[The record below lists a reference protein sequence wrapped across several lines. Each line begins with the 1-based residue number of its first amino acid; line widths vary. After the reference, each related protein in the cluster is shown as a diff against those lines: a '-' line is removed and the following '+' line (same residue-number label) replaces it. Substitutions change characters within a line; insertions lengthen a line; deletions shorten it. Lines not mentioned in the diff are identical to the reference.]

1 MRGPGQ
7 VIDTKKSP
15 LSNSAPALASLLET
29 QQKDQVA
36 RDAAKARSSMDAAS
50 SDVGSGSEAEGN
62 PLAPRR
68 KPKRQNTFSKMVG
81 NLGNAV
87 RRRKTSDGSVEAAAA
102 ATAAVAAPAP
112 PAEELSLLS
121 PPAQTSAPTSTI
133 VSPIAETSEITSPIG
148 QESMPI
154 PTPVEPKEAAPEA
167 AVDPAVDLSSPPAS
181 PTVEVAPFTIQP
193 AVTPQETP
201 AVPNIEESAVL
212 VEPAQAEVEVA
223 SAITKMT
230 PVSSAAADSTFKQKQ
245 EEPAEHREIE
255 GDQEQDWEKVGEPQ
269 QVRPQASF
277 VYTDDGSLADDSA
290 SSYVERTRQAGP
302 SVVASL
308 KDKVKSRAAVED
320 EQASIKATM
329 GDPTDPSERVPPTPY
344 TAAFIAKETAQSEYT
359 PPITP
364 DSDKFP
370 EVPRSKRVGGSKLAA
385 GDLDEKSSFPGNY
398 KESSAPDDGTTV
410 EGGLSDLLPSRET
423 VDMAAQYAVSSLF
436 IASMLSSLIGFIPC
450 VFFISSFSPAPPS
463 STIFARLSSDPYA
476 PMSCTASLILM
487 PDIRAQFFLAC
498 VWAIARYI

>member
-1 MRGPGQ
+1 MF
-7 VIDTKKSP
+7 
-15 LSNSAPALASLLET
+15 NSAPALTSLLET
-29 QQKDQVA
+29 QQRDQAA
-36 RDAAKARSSMDAAS
+36 RDAVKARSSIDAPS
-50 SDVGSGSEAEGN
+50 SDVGSGSEAESN

-81 NLGNAV
+81 NLGNVV
-87 RRRKTSDGSVEAAAA
+87 RRRKTSDGSIEAAAA
-102 ATAAVAAPAP
+102 ASAVVAP
-112 PAEELSLLS
+112 PTLSTEEISLLS
-121 PPAQTSAPTSTI
+121 PPAQTSGPTSTI
-133 VSPIAETSEITSPIG
+133 VSPIAETSEVTSPIG

-154 PTPVEPKEAAPEA
+154 PAPIENKEVAPVAPAAPEA
-167 AVDPAVDLSSPPAS
+167 PVEPSVDLGSPPAS

-193 AVTPQETP
+193 AVTPPENP
-201 AVPNIEESAVL
+201 PVPNIEESGVL
-212 VEPAQAEVEVA
+212 VEPVQAEVEVA

-245 EEPAEHREIE
+245 EESAQHREVE
-255 GDQEQDWEKVGEPQ
+255 ADQENDWEKVGEPQ

-290 SSYVERTRQAGP
+290 SSFVERHRQAGP
-302 SVVASL
+302 SVISSL
-308 KDKVKSRAAVED
+308 KDRIKPRGGIED
-320 EQASIKATM
+320 EQSSMMATM

-344 TAAFIAKETAQSEYT
+344 TAAFIVKESTQKEFT

-370 EVPRSKRVGGSKLAA
+370 EIPRSRQVGSSKLGG
-385 GDLDEKSSFPGNY
+385 GDLDEKPSFPGNY
-398 KESSAPDDGTTV
+398 KESAAPIDDDGV
-410 EGGLSDLLPSRET
+410 DIDGGLSALIPSRET

-450 VFFISSFSPAPPS
+450 VFFISSFSPAPSS
-463 STIFARLSSDPYA
+463 STIFGRIESDPYT
-476 PMSCTASLILM
+476 PMTCTASLILM